1 MLRDFFLGMMKI
13 HILYHASQ
21 EQVYGAA
28 MMDELGHHGYEI
40 SPGTLYPML
49 HGLEKEG
56 LLISIRQAVDGKM
69 RRYYTIT
76 EEGKEALSEVRAK
89 ARELVHE
96 ILELEGLTI
105 QPKA

>member
-1 MLRDFFLGMMKI
+1 MLRDFLLGMMKI
-13 HILYHASQ
+13 HILYHASR

-28 MMDELGHHGYEI
+28 MMEELGRHGYEI
-40 SPGTLYPML
+40 SPGTMYPML

-56 LLISIRQAVDGKM
+56 LLTSIRHSVRGKV

-76 EEGKEALSEVRAK
+76 EEGKAALSEVRMK
-89 ARELVHE
+89 ARELARE
-96 ILELEGLTI
+96 ILEFEGLTI